1 MWLAGEVFP
10 RAWKL
15 LGYCRSWLGLLSQLS
30 GSLACRVV
38 IRHRLG
44 EPVGLV
50 VLCGCIMHGGWMH
63 QPAAETHAF
72 PSTRLKRT

>member
-15 LGYCRSWLGLLSQLS
+15 LGYCRSWLGLLSRLS

-50 VLCGCIMHGGWMH
+50 VLCGCIMHGGCIS
-63 QPAAETHAF
+63 PLETLSDA
-72 PSTRLKRT
+72 RLKHMGI